1 MAECGGLARRCVAL
15 FGVGEMLVR
24 ERQREVVR
32 DAPGEVHVAL
42 GKTSRLTRNKEQ
54 RPEDGTTERNSD
66 TQCGARANLAEQ
78 PAANGFGVG
87 GAVGEVTEQRHETHR
102 SEVAIHFF
110 VSSSSFAVRRTGW

>member
-1 MAECGGLARRCVAL
+1 RCHLRFQTCGGLARRRVAL
-15 FGVGEMLVR
+15 FGFGEMLVR

-78 PAANGFGVG
+78 PASNGFGGNLTVDVVNDVRL
-87 GAVGEVTEQRHETHR
+87 AVEQR
-102 SEVAIHFF
+102 ALD
-110 VSSSSFAVRRTGW
+110 GC